1 MAIIIHRDDKSN
13 AGDYWARPSHYFPIK
28 EDKILDIEKLKPFQT
43 EQTIII
49 GGGGLLGR
57 PKWTEV
63 IEEISKNNK
72 VILWGAGH
80 NMYTNKRISYTVCS
94 PVKSELP
101 SFMNNFT
108 KIGLRDYN
116 MGYNWVPCPSCMH
129 TAFNKAMKVKKT
141 KDTIGIRHKKLK
153 MRTDLFKIISHVQEP
168 NDLEEFLCN
177 IAQYENVVTNTYHG
191 AYWAILLGCKVILQP
206 WSSKFN
212 DLGFNYGT
220 IKNNV
225 SNYREI
231 LDTIKPN
238 NNALD
243 IAKDA
248 NKKFFTSCEYLI

>member
-1 MAIIIHRDDKSN
+1 MGYTDLYAPLFDGIREDVTKVLEIGVETGRSHRL
-13 AGDYWARPSHYFPIK
+13 WLEYFPNATIYGFDIFTYGSEELHRLQK
-28 EDKILDIEKLKPFQT
+28 GNPNLD
-43 EQTIII
+43 
-49 GGGGLLGR
+49 R
-57 PKWTEV
+57 SV
-63 IEEISKNNK
+63 
-72 VILWGAGH
+72 
-80 NMYTNKRISYTVCS
+80 M
-94 PVKSELP
+94 
-101 SFMNNFT
+101 
-108 KIGLRDYN
+108 
-116 MGYNWVPCPSCMH
+116 
-129 TAFNKAMKVKKT
+129 
-141 KDTIGIRHKKLK
+141 
-153 MRTDLFKIISHVQEP
+153 FKGDQERVD
-168 NDLEEFLCN
+168 DLEEFLCN

-231 LDTIKPN
+231 LATIKPN